1 MKKSSIQARFYALIE
16 HIMTENKS
24 LTKTKLAE
32 NLDCGRTKLS
42 EILAGRMQVGID
54 IVSNLCAKYPQYSAD
69 WLLNGQGEMLRS
81 NISKEQNTTEES
93 SKNQSETAN
102 ETTPIVAIQPV
113 QHGGIPLI
121 PTDAMAGFAN
131 GDDATIFEYD
141 CDRYVVPMFRDADF
155 LIPVK
160 GSSMIPKYNSGDLV
174 ACKRL
179 HISDL
184 FFQWNHVYVLD
195 TDQGALIKRV
205 QRADDDEHILC
216 VSDNI
221 KYEPFKLHRSQIH
234 AIAIV
239 VGVIRLE

>member
-1 MKKSSIQARFYALIE
+1 MKLKRKLTLSLAILLFASVTLITTTFAWFSIAQDATVGDLSMSISGG
-16 HIMTENKS
+16 TELLVS
-24 LTKTKLAE
+24 LDGT
-32 NLDCGRTKLS
+32 N
-42 EILAGRMQVGID
+42 
-54 IVSNLCAKYPQYSAD
+54 YSD
-69 WLLNGQGEMLRS
+69 
-81 NISKEQNTTEES
+81 NISKEQNTTGDS
-93 SKNQSETAN
+93 LKNQCETTS
-102 ETTPIVAIQPV
+102 ETTPIVAIQQV

>member
-1 MKKSSIQARFYALIE
+1 MTKKERLEAIIAHYGDGKPSQFAKLIGVAPSTISSWLARDTFDYELLFAKC
-16 HIMTENKS
+16 ENI
-24 LTKTKLAE
+24 
-32 NLDCGRTKLS
+32 N
-42 EILAGRMQVGID
+42 
-54 IVSNLCAKYPQYSAD
+54 SA
-69 WLLNGQGEMLRS
+69 WLLTGEGDMLLSSPDNNQGSTKDEPR
-81 NISKEQNTTEES
+81 NDIDP
-93 SKNQSETAN
+93 
-102 ETTPIVAIQPV
+102 TPAIQQV

-121 PTDAMAGFAN
+121 PTNAMAGFATG
-131 GDDATIFEYD
+131 GDTAILEYE

-174 ACKRL
+174 ACKHL
-179 HISDL
+179 PLSDL

-205 QRADDDEHILC
+205 QRADDDDHILC
-216 VSDNI
+216 VSDNT

-234 AIAIV
+234 AIAVV

>member
-1 MKKSSIQARFYALIE
+1 MAKIIERVAKIIEIEGISVNSMENLIGASKGVLGKAIAKNTDIQAKWVSVI
-16 HIMTENKS
+16 
-24 LTKTKLAE
+24 AE
-32 NLDCGRTKLS
+32 KF
-42 EILAGRMQVGID
+42 
-54 IVSNLCAKYPQYSAD
+54 PQYSAD
-69 WLLNGQGEMLRS
+69 WLLTGQGEMLRN
-81 NISKEQNTTEES
+81 NISKEQNTTEDS
-93 SKNQSETAN
+93 LKNQRETAS

-174 ACKRL
+174 ACK
-179 HISDL
+179 
-184 FFQWNHVYVLD
+184 QWNHVYVLD

>member
-1 MKKSSIQARFYALIE
+1 MYFMAKIIERVAKIIEIEGISVNSMENLIGASKGVLGKAIAKNTDIQAKWISV
-16 HIMTENKS
+16 I
-24 LTKTKLAE
+24 AE
-32 NLDCGRTKLS
+32 KF
-42 EILAGRMQVGID
+42 
-54 IVSNLCAKYPQYSAD
+54 PQYSAD
-69 WLLNGQGEMLRS
+69 WLLTGQGEMLRD
-81 NISKEQNTTEES
+81 NISKEQNTTGDS
-93 SKNQSETAN
+93 LKNQCETTS
-102 ETTPIVAIQPV
+102 ETTPIVAIQQV